1 MGVKLSKLMMRQY
14 KDGVYRMSRVTVAK
28 HVAQLEADLDG
39 CVMGGNILYGALS
52 STQDKVERLE
62 AENAA
67 LKRENGWLAEYRDSI
82 EGWMWKYHGTD
93 RTSRCRICGGKYP
106 VHDVFGCSLADAL
119 PEDLNP

>member
-1 MGVKLSKLMMRQY
+1 MKPSEITREYIAGILCAMQVVGDDEASAAIEHFI
-14 KDGVYRMSRVTVAK
+14 V
-28 HVAQLEADLDG
+28 QLE
-39 CVMGGNILYGALS
+39 V
-52 STQDKVERLE
+52 K
-62 AENAA
+62 NAA
-67 LKRENGWLAEYRDSI
+67 LKRENGRLAEYRDSI